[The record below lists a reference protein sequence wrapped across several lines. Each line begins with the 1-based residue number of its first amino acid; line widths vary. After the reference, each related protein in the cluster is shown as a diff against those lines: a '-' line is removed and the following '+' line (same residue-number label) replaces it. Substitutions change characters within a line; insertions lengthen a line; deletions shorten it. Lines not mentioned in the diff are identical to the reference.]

1 MSASTEIQTYLLRQ
15 DSSWLRWRRGVFRAA
30 IRLIAFGF
38 NRLTVS
44 DKQHIPSAGPLIMMI
59 NHTSGLDPG
68 LIMAVTTNRFVIPMT
83 KIENT
88 QFLFGRLAVWW
99 WDCYTVRRGRTRPAG
114 RCRRPSSCCVTGS
127 AFSLRPKVRVSV
139 RAVWR
144 GRAKAWA
151 WIATK
156 ADAVIL
162 PCAISGARGWRSKWL
177 RLQRPEIHLRFGRPF
192 RFRKGD
198 ARRVSRERLQ
208 DMTDEAMYQLSAAL
222 VDPELRGA
230 YSDLD
235 QVTVQTLEFVE
246 PA

>member
-1 MSASTEIQTYLLRQ
+1 MSASAEVQAYLLRQ
-15 DSSWLRWRRGVFRAA
+15 DSSWLRWRRGVFRTA
-30 IRLIAFGF
+30 IRFISFGF

-68 LIMAVTTNRFVIPMT
+68 LIMAVTSNRFVIPMT

-88 QFLFGRLAVWW
+88 QFPLGRLAVWW
-99 WDCYTVRRGRTRPAG
+99 WDCYTVRRGELDRRALSTSIELLRDGQCILIAPEGTRQRQGGLA
-114 RCRRPSSCCVTGS
+114 RPREG
-127 AFSLRPKVRVSV
+127 L
-139 RAVWR
+139 
-144 GRAKAWA
+144 A

-192 RFRKGD
+192 RFRKG
-198 ARRVSRERLQ
+198 AGRRVKRELLQ
-208 DMTDEAMYQLSAAL
+208 EMTDEAMYQLAAAL
-222 VDPELRGA
+222 VDPALRGV
-230 YSDLD
+230 YSDLN
-235 QVTVQTLEFVE
+235 QASNNTLEFLDS
-246 PA
+246 A

>member
-1 MSASTEIQTYLLRQ
+1 MSASAEVQAYLLRQ
-15 DSSWLRWRRGVFRAA
+15 DSSWLRWRRGVFRTA
-30 IRLIAFGF
+30 IRFISFGF

-44 DKQHIPSAGPLIMMI
+44 DLQHIPSSGPLIMMI

-99 WDCYTVRRGRTRPAG
+99 WDCYTVRRGELDRRALSTSIELLRDGQCILIAPEGTRQRQGGLA
-114 RCRRPSSCCVTGS
+114 RPREG
-127 AFSLRPKVRVSV
+127 L
-139 RAVWR
+139 
-144 GRAKAWA
+144 A

-156 ADAVIL
+156 ADAIIL

-208 DMTDEAMYQLSAAL
+208 EMTDEAMYQLSAAL